1 MFRIKKIDLL
11 VLKAYVFPLLITF
24 FVTTFLLLMQFLWKY
39 IDDMVGKGL
48 EWHIIFELFFYATAG
63 LLQMSLP
70 LAILCSSIFLYGS
83 MGETNELIAI
93 KSSGISLLRIMRPVI
108 YVNIIVAILA
118 FFYANNLLPYSN
130 LRLWSLMYDIRNQR
144 PELNIKEGIFF
155 DGIEQVRLKINSK
168 NPENEMM
175 YGIMIYD
182 HRKNYGNTNVT
193 IADSASMKT
202 TDDKRYLVLTLYN
215 GKRYEDVVEGF
226 EYNYVRTKRPFRE
239 QYFKVQQVL
248 FELESFAF
256 NRTDMD
262 LFKHNSQMQ
271 NMNQLLSTIDSM
283 KTTLQYRNQ
292 RSFHHYFTNNIYR
305 ARSKID
311 EGTEV
316 DADTLYSSLNNAYKI
331 QSYIRALNY
340 ARSGEAFLTT
350 AVENELMQDMSLNK
364 HRIELHK
371 KFTLAFACLIMFFVG
386 APFGAMVRK
395 GGLGVP
401 VIFSFIFYLIYYVLS
416 MIGEKSVKSAE
427 SSVYQGMWYPTGIIL
442 IIGVYFTY
450 MAIHDK
456 LITPP
461 KYIFS
466 FIQKIIITLFK
477 KNKTSENSANL

>member
-1 MFRIKKIDLL
+1 MFRIKKLDLL
-11 VLKAYVFPLLITF
+11 VLKAYIFPLLITF
-24 FVTTFLLLMQFLWKY
+24 FVSTFLLLMQFLWKY

-48 EWHIIFELFFYATAG
+48 EWHIIIELFFYATVG

-93 KSSGISLLRIMRPVI
+93 KSAGISLLRIMRPVI
-108 YVNIIVAILA
+108 YVNVIVAIFA
-118 FFYANNLLPYSN
+118 FFYANNLLPYAN

-144 PELNIKEGIFF
+144 PELNIKEGVFF
-155 DGIEQVRLKINSK
+155 DGIDQVRLKINSK
-168 NPENEMM
+168 NHENEMM

-193 IADSASMKT
+193 IADSASMKIT
-202 TDDKRYLVLTLYN
+202 EDKQYLILTLYN
-215 GKRYEDVVEGF
+215 GKRYEDVVEGL
-226 EYNYVRTKRPFRE
+226 EYNYIRTKRPFRE

-256 NRTDMD
+256 NRTDME

-271 NMNQLLSTIDSM
+271 NMSQLLTTIDSM
-283 KTTLQYRNQ
+283 KTTLAYRNE
-292 RSFHHYFTNNIYR
+292 RSFNHYFTNNIYR
-305 ARSKID
+305 SRSKID
-311 EGTEV
+311 KGT
-316 DADTLYSSLNNAYKI
+316 DANIDSIYNEFNNAYKI
-331 QSYIRALNY
+331 QSFIRALNY

-350 AVENELMQDMSLNK
+350 AVENEQMQDISLNK
-364 HRIELHK
+364 HKIELHK

-401 VIFSFIFYLIYYVLS
+401 VIFSFLFYLIYYVLS

-427 SSVYQGMWYPTGIIL
+427 SPVFQGMWYPTGIIL
-442 IIGVYFTY
+442 LIGVYFTY

-456 LITPP
+456 IITPP
-461 KYIFS
+461 KDI
-466 FIQKIIITLFK
+466 FIQIYKKIVQFFK
-477 KNKTSENSANL
+477 QHSKSEHSSNM